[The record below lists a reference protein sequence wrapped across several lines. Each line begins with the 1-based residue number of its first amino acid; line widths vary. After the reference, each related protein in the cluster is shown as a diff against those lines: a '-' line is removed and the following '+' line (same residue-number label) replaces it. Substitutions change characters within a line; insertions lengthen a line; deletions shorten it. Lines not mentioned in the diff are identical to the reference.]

1 MSTSTNSR
9 QPPTGTS
16 PLIAATIQGTP
27 PPNYAL
33 DTPPSQNSSILEEAS
48 SNEPLPSITIAVHNL
63 TARHVQEI
71 RDSIEPT
78 QPRIGHNVKKLFRD
92 FYIRVATTIFDFL
105 DKPISES
112 KNVSQAYQILK
123 RFGKGEYNGNKNKI
137 RDLILDVSSN
147 EIIQNINNLLQETSQ
162 MSLSQWIQQTRIIVE
177 QWKKATVEY
186 SNAEKKLSEHCNAF
200 DEIYKHIQLM
210 LQLPPSEGYEELLG
224 SSESYLKK
232 IFDSHSIEED
242 YLELVRILKKIT
254 ILTDAFSSIRQLV
267 NASAEPLCSIC
278 ITNIVGLVSIPCGHT
293 FCSSCCGR
301 QSMTCYICRVPV
313 RDIIKIYFS

>member
-9 QPPTGTS
+9 QPPTDTS
-16 PLIAATIQGTP
+16 PLITAASRQGTP
-27 PPNYAL
+27 PPNYIL
-33 DTPPSQNSSILEEAS
+33 DTPLQYPNVLEEIT
-48 SNEPLPSITIAVHNL
+48 SNEPLPSITTAIRNL
-63 TARHVQEI
+63 TYRHTQEI

-78 QPRIGHNVKKLFRD
+78 QPRIGQNVKKVFRD
-92 FYIRVATTIFDFL
+92 FYIREATTIFDFL

-147 EIIQNINNLLQETSQ
+147 EIVQNINTLLQETTQ
-162 MSLSQWIQQTRIIVE
+162 TSLHQWIQQTRIIVE
-177 QWKKATVEY
+177 QWKKATIEY
-186 SNAEKKLSEHCNAF
+186 SNVEKKLSEHCSAF
-200 DEIYKHIQLM
+200 DDIYKHIQLM
-210 LQLPPSEGYEELLG
+210 LQLPSTDGYEQLLS
-224 SSESYLKK
+224 SSEVYLKK

-242 YLELVRILKKIT
+242 YLELVKIIKKIAV
-254 ILTDAFSSIRQLV
+254 LTDAFSSIRQLV

-278 ITNIVGLVSIPCGHT
+278 ITNIVALVSVPCGHT
-293 FCSSCCGR
+293 FCSSCSGR

-313 RDIIKIYFS
+313 KDRIKIYFS